1 MVSNSVIETAFSFV
15 INLVFTNAENGC
27 GIARMDTASAIMMT
41 KAAVFCLIAAATF
54 GYPSREQKLILQ
66 DLQESCK
73 KFNLSRSCKTELI
86 LQESCKNLSMK
97 ALE

>member
-1 MVSNSVIETAFSFV
+1 MHFLTANGKQIALNVNHKHVLTQMVSNSVIETAFSFV

-54 GYPSREQKLILQ
+54 GYPSGEQKLILQ
-66 DLQESCK
+66 DLA
-73 KFNLSRSCKTELI
+73 RI
-86 LQESCKNLSMK
+86 LQKS
-97 ALE
+97 